1 MLRICAKN
9 FSAWLRHVMRHA
21 PFCGPAR
28 RMVFNRELRSN
39 LPRASFCFL
48 FLFSLLACQLP
59 EEKVVTRGKLLV
71 LVPESHHRL
80 LEREALEFNR
90 LYPDAQ
96 VTVAATTTREA
107 IVHMLND
114 SARVICTD
122 RLLNEEEMRVAK
134 AAELEIVET
143 KIAEDALAVVVHR
156 HNPMENLTLASLRDI
171 VSGAKKQW
179 REVPEAQWSGQIEL
193 ALPGRNSGTYEILT
207 RHFLKLE
214 TDAAPAFVG
223 ETSAAVLQYV
233 DSHPYAL
240 GVVSVAAMQ
249 DSLPN
254 LRELKLEA
262 ADSAA
267 ALPFVSLH
275 QANVYRG
282 WYPLHYALYLYRPA
296 QHAGIALGFISFV
309 ASPPGQKIILNA
321 KLVPATM
328 PIRIVQLN
336 EN

>member
-1 MLRICAKN
+1 MFL
-9 FSAWLRHVMRHA
+9 S
-21 PFCGPAR
+21 
-28 RMVFNRELRSN
+28 RERCSSL
-39 LPRASFCFL
+39 LRASFHFL
-48 FLFSLLACQLP
+48 FLIPLLACQLP

-71 LVPESHHRL
+71 LVPESHHQL

-90 LYPDAQ
+90 LYPEAH

-114 SARVICTD
+114 SVRAICTD
-122 RLLNEEEMRVAK
+122 RLLNAEEISVAQ
-134 AAELEIVET
+134 AANLEVVET

-156 HNPMENLTLASLRDI
+156 QNPMENLTLASLRDI
-171 VSGAKKQW
+171 VSGAKTQW
-179 REVPEAQWSGQIEL
+179 REVPEAEWTGQIEL
-193 ALPGRNSGTYEILT
+193 ALTGRNSGTYEILT

-214 TDAAPAFVG
+214 ADATPAFVG
-223 ETSAAVLQYV
+223 ETSTAVLQYV
-233 DSHPYAL
+233 DSHPFAL
-240 GVVSVAAMQ
+240 GIVSVAAMQ
-249 DSLPN
+249 DTLPN

-275 QANVYRG
+275 QANIYRG
-282 WYPLHYALYLYRPA
+282 WYPLHYSLYLYRPVE
-296 QHAGIALGFISFV
+296 HAGIALGFISFV